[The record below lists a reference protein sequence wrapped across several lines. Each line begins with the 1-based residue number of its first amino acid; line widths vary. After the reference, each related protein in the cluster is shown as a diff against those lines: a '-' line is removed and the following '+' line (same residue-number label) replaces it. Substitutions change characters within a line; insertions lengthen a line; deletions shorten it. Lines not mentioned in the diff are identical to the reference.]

1 MINRFVL
8 ILNEAVVIL
17 VCLTPGAEA
26 MDRYYCAVDDG
37 QLKLSI
43 EAAFKEEPGW
53 PLGNLRG
60 VMVFKPGQ
68 GVSGEDRTV
77 TGAVRLAMADMV
89 QSRRDDRSF
98 QIRTSSTSGDG
109 GEIMSVDIVLKASM
123 QGEDINRFAGSY
135 AVTVRPQGNTHP
147 AAAVER
153 DGALN
158 CKRF

>member
-1 MINRFVL
+1 MINRFTL
-8 ILNEAVVIL
+8 ILNEAVVIWG
-17 VCLTPGAEA
+17 CLTAGAAA
-26 MDRYYCAVDDG
+26 MDRYYCAVDDA

-43 EAAFKEEPGW
+43 EAAFKEEPSW
-53 PLGNLRG
+53 PLANLRG

-68 GVSGEDRTV
+68 GADRTV

-89 QSRRDDRSF
+89 QARRDDRSF
-98 QIRTSSTSGDG
+98 QLRTSSTSGDG
-109 GEIMSVDIVLKASM
+109 GESMSVDIVLNASM

-135 AVTVRPQGNTHP
+135 AVMVRPQGNTNP

>member
-8 ILNEAVVIL
+8 ILNEALVIFA
-17 VCLTPGAEA
+17 CLTPGAEA
-26 MDRYYCAVDDG
+26 MDRYYCAVDDV

-68 GVSGEDRTV
+68 SVPGEGRTV
-77 TGAVRLAMADMV
+77 TGAVRLAMADSV
-89 QSRRDDRSF
+89 QSRHDDRSF
-98 QIRTSSTSGDG
+98 QLRTSSTSGEDG
-109 GEIMSVDIVLKASM
+109 DIMIVDILLNASM
-123 QGEDINRFAGSY
+123 QGEDINRFAGNY